1 MSDMQSNKKVF
12 MIAFHFPPDASIG
25 AQRTF
30 KTAEY
35 LPQYGW
41 DPIILTAKESA
52 YGTVEKSQD
61 ISKELLA
68 NTHRTAAL
76 DVHRHLT
83 IKGKHLGWM
92 SIIDRWTTWVPG
104 AIWKGLKLIKQQKPD
119 LIWST
124 APIPSAHIIAAIL
137 SKISGIPWVADYR
150 DPFSYHHTLV
160 SKIKTKI
167 LKKIDKVTV
176 KTSTATIFTTPKTTE
191 LYRNYFHDESTDKFN
206 TVENGY
212 DEQNWS
218 KLSSH
223 KLSSKPPL
231 SKDKFSL
238 LYSGVLYPNGRD
250 PTPLFFSIQSLK
262 LSGVIADDNFELI
275 FQGAG
280 DGKNYEELIESLKI
294 TNMVKFTPSVP
305 YLDSLACL
313 KEAGAL
319 VIIQGQIFN
328 YQVPGKLYE
337 YIKSAKPI
345 IVMTPN
351 DSSTA
356 LAALQHP
363 LSAVVNTPDEITEK
377 LLECIKGN
385 FSSPHAIETKQFSR
399 QQKASEMA
407 VVFNRVANTNKTQN
421 RN

>member
-1 MSDMQSNKKVF
+1 MTEIQSNKKVL

-41 DPIILTAKESA
+41 DPIVLTAKESA
-52 YGTVEKSQD
+52 YASVEKSQD
-61 ISKELLA
+61 ISKELLK

-76 DVHRHLT
+76 DVNRHLT
-83 IKGKHLGWM
+83 IMGKHLGWM
-92 SIIDRWTTWVPG
+92 TIIDRWTTWVPG
-104 AIWKGLKLIKQQKPD
+104 AIWKGLKIIKQQKPD

-150 DPFSYHHTLV
+150 DPFSYHHTSV
-160 SKIKTKI
+160 SKVKAKI

-176 KTSTATIFTTPKTTE
+176 KKCAAAIFTTPKTTN
-191 LYRNYFHDESTDKFN
+191 LYQNYFQNESPEKFN

-218 KLSSH
+218 KLDNH
-223 KLSSKPPL
+223 QLSAKSPL
-231 SKDKFSL
+231 AQEKFSL

-250 PTPLFFSIQSLK
+250 PTPLFRAIQMLK
-262 LSGVIADDNFELI
+262 ADGTIAEDNFELI

-280 DGKNYEELIESLKI
+280 DNKAYQELIESLQI
-294 TNMVKFTPSVP
+294 NNIVKFTPSVP
-305 YLDSLACL
+305 YLDSLECL
-313 KEAGAL
+313 RQADAL
-319 VIIQGQIFN
+319 VIIQGEVFN
-328 YQVPGKLYE
+328 YQVPAKLYE
-337 YIKSAKPI
+337 YIKSTKAL
-345 IVMTPN
+345 IVMTPCE
-351 DSSTA
+351 SATA
-356 LAALQHP
+356 LAASQHP
-363 LSAVVNTPDEITEK
+363 LSAIVNTQDDIAEI
-377 LLECIKGN
+377 LLAYIKGSLK
-385 FSSPHAIETKQFSR
+385 SSHVIETKQFSR

-407 VVFNRVANTNKTQN
+407 AIFNRVTNTNQN